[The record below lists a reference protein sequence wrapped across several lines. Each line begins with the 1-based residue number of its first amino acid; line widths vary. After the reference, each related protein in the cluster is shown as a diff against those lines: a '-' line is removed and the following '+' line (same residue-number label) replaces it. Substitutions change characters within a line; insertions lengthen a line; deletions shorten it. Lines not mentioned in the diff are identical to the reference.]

1 MWPYSTSQRFNLT
14 PLQACAKGSPSMRV
28 RGRDTRRKVA
38 CIRGREGL
46 GDGRQACM
54 QELDT
59 PSDSACFS
67 KHKSQRS
74 TNIKRHT
81 FAVNKNHFN

>member
-1 MWPYSTSQRFNLT
+1 MLTYSTSQRLNLT
-14 PLQACAKGSPSMRV
+14 PLQACAKCSPSIRV

-59 PSDSACFS
+59 LSDSACFI
-67 KHKSQRS
+67 S
-74 TNIKRHT
+74 TR
-81 FAVNKNHFN
+81 VRDNKNHLN